1 LNRGGDLPS
10 LAAVRDAFG
19 VRRWTAVGG
28 WLLVAAAAYAGALA
42 VNSAL
47 AFWLDS
53 TDDLKLADAR
63 QTAAAKTEPSS
74 RTSARVL
81 DHLRTQSVRHRA
93 DRSPVGRRDGIGR
106 RFRARAAPARHRTGR
121 RSRLCRPRRRR
132 GQPAGRFRRRRGRFR
147 RSEARLGRRRHRRD
161 PRRRTQADAR
171 DRHGHSAS
179 LAEDHG
185 RERKRGAASAGE
197 GIRQTGANN
206 YLVDRREVEHSVEN
220 LNQLSTQ
227 MRAVPFIK
235 DGQTIGF
242 RVFNIR
248 AGSLFEKMGL
258 KNGDVIQ
265 KVNGVDLDSP
275 TKALALLE
283 DVQTT
288 EELRVDLLREN
299 SPSTLVY
306 TIR

>member
-1 LNRGGDLPS
+1 LNRDGDLPS

-28 WLLVAAAAYAGALA
+28 WLLVVAAAYAGALA

-53 TDDLKLADAR
+53 GDDLKLSDAR
-63 QTAAAKTEPSS
+63 QAATAKSEPSS
-74 RTSARVL
+74 TRTREYSIIFERNLFGTEPIAVPSGGETASVGDSGLELRLLGTAEVDGRGYAVL
-81 DHLRTQSVRHRA
+81 EDVAGSRQDVFV
-93 DRSPVGRRDGIGR
+93 VGENVFDGPKLDAVGEGTAEILAGGR
-106 RFRARAAPARHRTGR
+106 KQTLEIATSTAP
-121 RSRLCRPRRRR
+121 P
-132 GQPAGRFRRRRGRFR
+132 
-147 RSEARLGRRRHRRD
+147 SE
-161 PRRRTQADAR
+161 
-171 DRHGHSAS
+171 
-179 LAEDHG
+179 EHG
-185 RERKRGAASAGE
+185 RGERKRTAGGDD
-197 GIRQTGANN
+197 GIRQTGTNN

-248 AGSLFEKMGL
+248 SGSVFERMGL

>member
-1 LNRGGDLPS
+1 MNRGGDLPS

-28 WLLVAAAAYAGALA
+28 WLLVVAAAYAGALA

-53 TDDLKLADAR
+53 TDDLKLADTR
-63 QTAAAKTEPSS
+63 QTAAAKPEPAVRNREYSIIFERNLFGTEPIAVPSS
-74 RTSARVL
+74 GETASVGDSGL
-81 DHLRTQSVRHRA
+81 ELRLLGTAQVDGRGYAVFEDVSGSRQDVFAVGENVFDGPKLVSVGEGTA
-93 DRSPVGRRDGIGR
+93 EILAGGRKQTLEI
-106 RFRARAAPARHRTGR
+106 ATATAPATG
-121 RSRLCRPRRRR
+121 
-132 GQPAGRFRRRRGRFR
+132 
-147 RSEARLGRRRHRRD
+147 
-161 PRRRTQADAR
+161 
-171 DRHGHSAS
+171 
-179 LAEDHG
+179 EDHG
-185 RERKRGAASAGE
+185 HERKRGAAASAGE

-242 RVFNIR
+242 RIFNIR
-248 AGSLFEKMGL
+248 GGSLFEKMGL

>member
-1 LNRGGDLPS
+1 M
-10 LAAVRDAFG
+10 
-19 VRRWTAVGG
+19 GG
-28 WLLVAAAAYAGALA
+28 WLLVIATAYAAALA

-53 TDDLKLADAR
+53 TDDLKLDDAR
-63 QTAAAKTEPSS
+63 QAAIAKSEPSS
-74 RTSARVL
+74 TRTREYSIIFERNLFGTEPIAVPTGGDTAAIAASGLELRLLGTAQVDDRGYAVIEDVAGNRQDVFAVGEDVFDGPKLVAVGEGTAEILVRGRKQTLEIASAE
-81 DHLRTQSVRHRA
+81 
-93 DRSPVGRRDGIGR
+93 
-106 RFRARAAPARHRTGR
+106 APA
-121 RSRLCRPRRRR
+121 
-132 GQPAGRFRRRRGRFR
+132 
-147 RSEARLGRRRHRRD
+147 SEE
-161 PRRRTQADAR
+161 P
-171 DRHGHSAS
+171 
-179 LAEDHG
+179 G
-185 RERKRGAASAGE
+185 RERRRAAGGGGE
-197 GIRQTGANN
+197 GIRQTGSNT

-227 MRAVPFIK
+227 MRAVPFMK
-235 DGQTIGF
+235 DGQTVGF

-248 AGSLFEKMGL
+248 NGSLFERMGL

-265 KVNGVDLDSP
+265 KANGVELDSP

-288 EELRVDLLREN
+288 EELRLDLLRDN

>member
-10 LAAVRDAFG
+10 LAPVRDAFG

-28 WLLVAAAAYAGALA
+28 WLLVVAAAYAGALA
-42 VNSAL
+42 VNSAI

-53 TDDLKLADAR
+53 ADDLKLRDTSR
-63 QTAAAKTEPSS
+63 STGAKSEPSS
-74 RTSARVL
+74 TRTREYSVIFERNLFGSEPIAVPSPGDFSAVSDSGLELRLLGTAQVDGRGYAVL
-81 DHLRTQSVRHRA
+81 ED
-93 DRSPVGRRDGIGR
+93 VGESREDVFAVGEAIFDGPKLVAVGEGTAEILVGGR
-106 RFRARAAPARHRTGR
+106 KQTLEIANAAAPA
-121 RSRLCRPRRRR
+121 P
-132 GQPAGRFRRRRGRFR
+132 
-147 RSEARLGRRRHRRD
+147 E
-161 PRRRTQADAR
+161 
-171 DRHGHSAS
+171 
-179 LAEDHG
+179 EHG
-185 RERKRGAASAGE
+185 RERKRDDGGGD
-197 GIRQTGANN
+197 GIRKTGANA

-235 DGQTIGF
+235 EGQTIGF

-248 AGSLFEKMGL
+248 ANSVFERMGL

-265 KVNGVDLDSP
+265 KVNGVELDSP

-288 EELRVDLLREN
+288 TELRVDLLREN